1 MRKAPTAP
9 LGRESHQNSQDINS
23 LTGYDQPVQ
32 PLPKSYTQDH
42 PHRHKYNDYAE
53 LITNPLGIQAQYIQ
67 DQWMIFKTDENRLYR

>member
-32 PLPKSYTQDH
+32 PYQSHTQII
-42 PHRHKYNDYAE
+42 HRHKYNDYAE
-53 LITNPLGIQAQYIQ
+53 LITNPFGESKLN
-67 DQWMIFKTDENRLYR
+67 IFRISG